1 MVSLQ
6 SARSDFQAVTFSMG
20 DVAAL
25 IKDILPAR
33 TIVDDMVNVAANIL
47 QDSSKLVSVKTKL

>member
-1 MVSLQ
+1 
-6 SARSDFQAVTFSMG
+6 MG

-33 TIVDDMVNVAANIL
+33 TIVDDMVNVAAKIL

>member
-1 MVSLQ
+1 
-6 SARSDFQAVTFSMG
+6 MG

-33 TIVDDMVNVAANIL
+33 TIVDDMVNDSAKIL
-47 QDSSKLVSVKTKL
+47 QDSSKSVSVKTKL